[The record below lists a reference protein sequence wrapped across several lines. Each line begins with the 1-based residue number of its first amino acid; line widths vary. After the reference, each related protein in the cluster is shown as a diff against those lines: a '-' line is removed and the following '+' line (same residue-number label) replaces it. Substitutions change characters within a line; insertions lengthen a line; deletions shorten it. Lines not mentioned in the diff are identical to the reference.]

1 MADTVVYQTTSAA
14 TPPDATI
21 IATDDAGAAGQVQII
36 KLAISTDGSATVIP
50 ADAANGLDVDVTR
63 VGGTVAVT
71 QSGTWDEVGIN
82 DSGNSITV
90 DGTVAVTGALTDTE
104 LRATPVPI
112 SDGAGSLTVDGTVA
126 VSAVAGTV
134 AATQSG
140 TWNIG
145 TVTAVTGIT
154 NAVAVTDNSSTL
166 SVDDGGGALTVDG
179 TVAATQSGTWNI
191 GTVTAVTGITNAVA
205 VTDNAGSLTVDGTV
219 TANLAAG
226 TNNIG
231 DVDVLTIAAGDN
243 NIGNVDIVTVPAPLS
258 TTGGGTEATALR
270 VTIATDSTGVLS
282 IDDNGG
288 ALTVDGTIT
297 ADLGATDTGNLA
309 AIKTAVEI
317 IDNAIAGTEMQV
329 DIVASLPAG
338 TNAIGKLAANSGV
351 DIGDVDIL
359 SIAAGDNNIGN
370 VDIVSLPA
378 STNTIEVVGD
388 VAHDAAAAGN
398 PLRVGGYAVNAL
410 PAAVANA
417 DAANIITDLHGRAI
431 TQPYAPPEKAQ
442 QYTSPSDITDTADD
456 AVFSAV
462 AGTKHY
468 ITHFSAMC
476 SHATTATWVYLKDG
490 STVIASIYCAA
501 AGGGGVLTF
510 PTPIVGTANT
520 AINVANAT
528 NSSATRV
535 NVVGFQ
541 AP

>member
-1 MADTVVYQTTSAA
+1 MADTVVFQSDTPA
-14 TPPDATI
+14 TPPAGTI
-21 IATDDAGAAGQVQII
+21 TATDDAGAAGQVQII

-104 LRATPVPI
+104 LRASPVP
-112 SDGAGSLTVDGTVA
+112 
-126 VSAVAGTV
+126 VS
-134 AATQSG
+134 
-140 TWNIG
+140 G
-145 TVTAVTGIT
+145 TVTASGPLTDTQLRASDVKVTLDSES
-154 NAVAVTDNSSTL
+154 VAVTGPLTDTQLRASAVPVS
-166 SVDDGGGALTVDG
+166 DGGGALTVDG
-179 TVAATQSGTWNI
+179 TVAATQSGTWNV
-191 GTVTAVTGITNAVA
+191 GTVTAVTGITNPVA
-205 VTDNAGSLTVDGTV
+205 VTDNSGSLTVDGTV

-282 IDDNGG
+282 VDDNGG

-297 ADLGATDTGNLA
+297 ANLGATDTGNLA
-309 AIKTAVEI
+309 AVKTAVEI
-317 IDNAIAGTEMQV
+317 IDNAISGSEMQV

-338 TNAIGKLAANSGV
+338 TNAIGKLSANSGV

-398 PLRVGGYAVNAL
+398 PLRVGGYAVNAI
-410 PAAVANA
+410 PAAVANG
-417 DAANIITDLHGRAI
+417 DAANIITDLHGRSI
-431 TQPYAPPEKAQ
+431 VQPYAPPEKAE
-442 QYTSPSDITDTADD
+442 QYTSPADITDTADD
-456 AVFSAV
+456 AAFSAV
-462 AGTKHY
+462 ASTKHY

-501 AGGGGVLTF
+501 AGGGAALTF
-510 PTPIVGTANT
+510 PTPLVGTANT